1 MASLGEFQA
10 PDTEENQR
18 IFEGLIPNGYFQKK
32 VTDPRGSSE
41 VR

>member
-1 MASLGEFQA
+1 MASLGELKA

-18 IFEGLIPNGYFQKK
+18 IFKGLIPNGYFQKK
-32 VTDPRGSSE
+32 VTICGSPE